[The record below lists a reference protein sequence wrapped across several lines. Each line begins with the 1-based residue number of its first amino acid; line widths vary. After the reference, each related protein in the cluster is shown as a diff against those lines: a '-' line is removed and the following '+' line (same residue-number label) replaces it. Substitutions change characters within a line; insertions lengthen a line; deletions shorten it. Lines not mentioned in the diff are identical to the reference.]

1 MNIETQS
8 NTSSSFGFYV
18 IGFKCQVIPI
28 FVRIYCTM
36 SKNFEIES
44 KILQVAYKFFIEKGY
59 KNTTMDEIAQEL
71 GISKKTLY
79 KYFPGKL
86 ELLASAFEMLTTKL
100 SIKVNALLDNELI
113 PYTVKLKSLLTN
125 VATDIAPI
133 NPKILDELREFA
145 PEIWK
150 KLLDYIRESGYLR
163 FQKLIQEGIKKG
175 YVLPNTNVAFVVFI
189 YTSAI
194 QNLIDNKFLSQFPDE
209 MRASFNFTPS
219 QIYDQAIQIIYSGI
233 LTEEAQ
239 KELRQI

>member
-1 MNIETQS
+1 MYIETQS
-8 NTSSSFGFYV
+8 INSSSLSFYV
-18 IGFKCQVIPI
+18 IGLKWQVLPI
-28 FVRIYCTM
+28 FVGIYSTM
-36 SKNFEIES
+36 TKNFEIES

-86 ELLASAFEMLTTKL
+86 ELLAAAFDMLTTKL

-113 PYTVKLKSLLTN
+113 PYTVKLKSLLTK

-175 YVLPNTNVAFVVFI
+175 FVLPNTNVTFVVFV

-209 MRASFNFTPS
+209 MRASFDFTPS
-219 QIYDQAIQIIYSGI
+219 QVYDQAIQIIYSGI

>member
-1 MNIETQS
+1 
-8 NTSSSFGFYV
+8 
-18 IGFKCQVIPI
+18 
-28 FVRIYCTM
+28 M
-36 SKNFEIES
+36 SKKSEIEA
-44 KILQVAYKFFIEKGY
+44 KILQVAYNFFIEKGY
-59 KNTTMDEIAQEL
+59 RNTTMDEIAQKL

-86 ELLASAFEMLTTKL
+86 ELLGAAFDMLTNKL
-100 SIKVNALLDNELI
+100 SIKVNAILDNDMI
-113 PYTVKLKSLLTN
+113 PYTVKLKSILTD
-125 VATDIAPI
+125 VAKDIAPI
-133 NPKILDELREFA
+133 NPKILEELREFA

-150 KLLDYIRESGYLR
+150 ELLDYIRESGYLR
-163 FQKLIQEGIKKG
+163 FQKLMQEGIKKG
-175 YVLPNTNVAFVVFI
+175 YVLPHTNVAFVVFV

-209 MRASFNFTPS
+209 MRASFDLSPA

>member
-1 MNIETQS
+1 MNKKS
-8 NTSSSFGFYV
+8 
-18 IGFKCQVIPI
+18 
-28 FVRIYCTM
+28 
-36 SKNFEIES
+36 EIENN
-44 KILQVAYKFFIEKGY
+44 ILQVAYSFFIEKGY
-59 KNTTMDEIAQEL
+59 RNTTMDEIAQKL
-71 GISKKTLY
+71 RISKKTLY

-86 ELLASAFEMLTTKL
+86 ELLSAAFNMLTTKL

-125 VATDIAPI
+125 VAKDIAPI
-133 NPKILDELREFA
+133 NPKILEELREFA

-150 KLLDYIRESGYLR
+150 ELLDYIRESGYLR

-175 YVLPNTNVAFVVFI
+175 YVLPNTNVTFVVFV

-209 MRASFNFTPS
+209 MRAGFDLTPA
-219 QIYDQAIQIIYSGI
+219 QIYDQAIQIIYTGI
-233 LTEEAQ
+233 LSEEAQ

>member
-1 MNIETQS
+1 M
-8 NTSSSFGFYV
+8 
-18 IGFKCQVIPI
+18 
-28 FVRIYCTM
+28 M
-36 SKNFEIES
+36 SKKSEIEA
-44 KILQVAYKFFIEKGY
+44 KILQVAYNFFIEKGY
-59 KNTTMDEIAQEL
+59 RNTTMDEIAQKL

-86 ELLASAFEMLTTKL
+86 ELLGAAFDTLTNKL
-100 SIKVNALLDNELI
+100 SIKVNALLDNEMI

-125 VATDIAPI
+125 VAKDIAPI
-133 NPKILDELREFA
+133 NPKILEELREFA

-150 KLLDYIRESGYLR
+150 ELLDYIRESGYLR

-175 YVLPNTNVAFVVFI
+175 YVLPNTNVTFVVFV

-194 QNLIDNKFLSQFPDE
+194 QNLIDHKFLSQFPDE
-209 MRASFNFTPS
+209 MREGFNLSPA

>member
-1 MNIETQS
+1 M
-8 NTSSSFGFYV
+8 
-18 IGFKCQVIPI
+18 PI
-28 FVRIYCTM
+28 FVSIFYKM
-36 SKNFEIES
+36 SKKSEIEA
-44 KILQVAYKFFIEKGY
+44 KILQVAYNFFIEKGY
-59 KNTTMDEIAQEL
+59 RNTTMDEIAQKL

-86 ELLASAFEMLTTKL
+86 ELLGAAFDMLTNKL
-100 SIKVNALLDNELI
+100 SIKVNAILDNDMI
-113 PYTVKLKSLLTN
+113 PYTVKLKSILTD
-125 VATDIAPI
+125 VAKDIAPI
-133 NPKILDELREFA
+133 NPKILEELREFA

-150 KLLDYIRESGYLR
+150 ELLDYIRESGYLR
-163 FQKLIQEGIKKG
+163 FQKLMQEGIKKG
-175 YVLPNTNVAFVVFI
+175 YVLPHTNVAFVVFV

-209 MRASFNFTPS
+209 MRASFDLSPA